1 LSSPNSTPLAHFSSG
16 IFDLGLSGFGSRHG
30 SMFVAWKGEELVSG
44 LLCDKGSGLKVG
56 GGGDGDMGGG
66 GSGGWWR

>member
-1 LSSPNSTPLAHFSSG
+1 
-16 IFDLGLSGFGSRHG
+16 
-30 SMFVAWKGEELVSG
+30 MFVAWKGEELVSG